1 MTVNVKDLP
10 IYNLKINEIEQNT
23 PPNSLELEK
32 GKLGRPAH
40 KASKLANKLKAYN
53 VETVYDLV
61 KYSEEQLS
69 RLRIISAT
77 DLLRIN
83 QALKKTG
90 LTLGTD
96 VRWVEASQEY
106 YIKKE

>member
-1 MTVNVKDLP
+1 MTSSD
-10 IYNLKINEIEQNT
+10 IT
-23 PPNSLELEK
+23 
-32 GKLGRPAH
+32 
-40 KASKLANKLKAYN
+40 
-53 VETVYDLV
+53 
-61 KYSEEQLS
+61 EEQLS

-77 DLLRIN
+77 DLLRIT

-96 VRWVEASQEY
+96 VRWVEAAQEY